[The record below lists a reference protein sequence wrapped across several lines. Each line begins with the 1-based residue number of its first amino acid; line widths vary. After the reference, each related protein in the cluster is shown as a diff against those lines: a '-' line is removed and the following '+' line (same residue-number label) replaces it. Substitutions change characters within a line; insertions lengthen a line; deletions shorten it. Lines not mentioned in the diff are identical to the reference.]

1 MIRHATTKDIINC
14 ARLAE
19 DFYYKR
25 NSRGQ
30 FSGQYFVEYWGKMLD
45 SGIGKI
51 LLRESDGK
59 PMEAMGYV
67 VHPSF
72 TGLPS
77 ISTMFWYVSDEPQG
91 LATGALLEA
100 FTQESRNVGAKEI
113 RVSILLDERLIRISS
128 ALKSYGFVVYEMV
141 YLLES

>member
-1 MIRHATTKDIINC
+1 MIRHATIEDVIKC
-14 ARLAE
+14 EKLAE
-19 DFYYKR
+19 EFYHKR

-30 FSGQYFVEYWGKMLD
+30 FSGQYFVEYWGKIID

-59 PMEAMGYV
+59 PMEALGYV

-72 TGLPS
+72 AGKPAV
-77 ISTMFWYVSDEPQG
+77 STMFWYVTDEPQG
-91 LATGALLEA
+91 LATGAILES
-100 FTQESRNVGAKEI
+100 FTQEAKLVGASEV
-113 RVSILLDERLIRISS
+113 RVSLLLDERLIRISS
-128 ALKSYGFVVYEMV
+128 ALKSYGFEVYEMV